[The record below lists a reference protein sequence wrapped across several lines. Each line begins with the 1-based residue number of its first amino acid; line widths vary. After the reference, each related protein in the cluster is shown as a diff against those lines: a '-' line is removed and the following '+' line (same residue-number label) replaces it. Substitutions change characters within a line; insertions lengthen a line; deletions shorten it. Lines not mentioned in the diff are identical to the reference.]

1 MTEDNHGAGRMLARK
16 GERGLARIRGLAKP
30 VAALLSVVMIGAV
43 VAAIAMLTHGA
54 HASGTA
60 AAPIVTSTATV
71 QAGPSCG
78 TLTTLAC
85 STTSTTSTTSGAWIP
100 ISADTPAA
108 VLAVFKQSGM
118 YSAAQVSSATGV
130 GDAQYDLSRPETP
143 LFVRELRVPGSMVLP
158 DMYIIPFD
166 TANGAVGYLM
176 LCNVNATHTAIE
188 VNEVMA
194 AGTKNG
200 APVPHDGLVYLSASA
215 AEGVLYAQRHV
226 RPMPGKQPYLVY
238 TPLDPMRAMNWTGT
252 GRDGFRPLWLVPG
265 ADGHDYVIGNDGK
278 AYLPSQVPLAMATP

>member
-1 MTEDNHGAGRMLARK
+1 MSSPDSKTPRTGARR
-16 GERGLARIRGLAKP
+16 R
-30 VAALLSVVMIGAV
+30 ALLVALLPVVLIGVV

-54 HASGTA
+54 NASGVA
-60 AAPIVTSTATV
+60 AETTLKPTATAQV
-71 QAGPSCG
+71 SLSCG
-78 TLTTLAC
+78 T
-85 STTSTTSTTSGAWIP
+85 STTPDCPTPTTGDWIP

-118 YSAAQVSSATGV
+118 YSAAQSSATTGV

-143 LFVRELRVPGSMVLP
+143 LFVRELHIPGSIVMP

-166 TANGAVGYLM
+166 MANGTVGYLM

-188 VNEVMA
+188 VGEVMGV
-194 AGTKNG
+194 GTKNG
-200 APVPHDGLVYLSASA
+200 APVPHGGLVYLSASA

-226 RPMPGKQPYLVY
+226 RLMPGKQPYLVY
-238 TPLDPMRAMNWTGT
+238 TPLDPMSGGWSGV

-265 ADGHDYVIGNDGK
+265 ADSHDYVIGNDGK
-278 AYLPSQVPLAMATP
+278 AYLPSQIPLASATPAQ

>member
-1 MTEDNHGAGRMLARK
+1 MSSPDAKAPHAGARK
-16 GERGLARIRGLAKP
+16 RALL
-30 VAALLSVVMIGAV
+30 AALLSVAVVGAV
-43 VAAIAMLTHGA
+43 VAAIAMLLHGA
-54 HASGTA
+54 NASGA
-60 AAPIVTSTATV
+60 AAETTLKPTATA
-71 QAGPSCG
+71 QLSLSCG
-78 TLTTLAC
+78 T
-85 STTSTTSTTSGAWIP
+85 STTPDCPTPTTGDWIP
-100 ISADTPAA
+100 LSADTPAA
-108 VLAVFKQSGM
+108 VLAVFKQSEM
-118 YSAAQVSSATGV
+118 YSAAQTSSTTGV

-226 RPMPGKQPYLVY
+226 RLMPRKQPYLVY
-238 TPLDPMRAMNWTGT
+238 TPLDPMTAASWTGT

-278 AYLPSQVPLAMATP
+278 AYLPSQIPLAKAGP

>member
-1 MTEDNHGAGRMLARK
+1 MSSPDSKTPRTGARR
-16 GERGLARIRGLAKP
+16 R
-30 VAALLSVVMIGAV
+30 ALLVALLPVVLIGVV

-54 HASGTA
+54 NASGVA
-60 AAPIVTSTATV
+60 AETTLKPTATAQV
-71 QAGPSCG
+71 SLSCG
-78 TLTTLAC
+78 T
-85 STTSTTSTTSGAWIP
+85 STTPDCPTPTTGDWIP

-118 YSAAQVSSATGV
+118 YSAAQSGITTGV
-130 GDAQYDLSRPETP
+130 GDAPYDLSRPETP
-143 LFVRELRVPGSMVLP
+143 LFVRELRVPGSIVMP

-166 TANGAVGYLM
+166 TASGAVGYLM

-188 VNEVMA
+188 VNEVMG
-194 AGTKNG
+194 AGTKDG
-200 APVPHDGLVYLSASA
+200 APVPHDGLVYLSVSA

-265 ADGHDYVIGNDGK
+265 ADGRDYVIGNDGN
-278 AYLPSQVPLAMATP
+278 AYLPSQVPLAKATP